1 MQNNLLK
8 FSARSIVQSLFLLL
22 IGAYL
27 IFASSLS
34 LLAFDGKRS
43 IELLL
48 ISLALL
54 NTCVA
59 SIPVSDSLYF
69 NLAGRQQRVLVVIML
84 LLVLSCLY
92 SANHNRAFLEAS
104 LYLGLFFFCLFL
116 AKIAKEKPHSIQ
128 VFFFITFAA
137 AALLYQTNFF
147 SAFLASFIENI
158 PLQWPEPFSG
168 FSNVRFFNQ
177 YQIWSISLL
186 ALPLLIHPKL
196 DKRLLIFLKIIAI
209 GWAVLLFAS
218 GSRGAIG
225 SVCIAMILTLIIF
238 KNHAKPLLKL
248 NSLILLAGAIAYLL
262 LFKLIPPLL
271 DNQVTMGWRPIEQLS
286 HTSDRIAL
294 WQFAIQY
301 IVDNPWL
308 GIGPM
313 HYAYYPGPTNAHP
326 HNSLLQW
333 ACEMGVPSTL
343 LALSLIF
350 SGLYSWVKKFYKL
363 TNSESL
369 YVPSHLWIGLFC
381 TLCSGLIYSLVSGV
395 IVMPLSQIMM
405 VLIIGWMLG
414 IYFQDQQS
422 KPVSQLQHISFMLLA
437 GATLITLT
445 YTALPSLL
453 PRLNSYTELPYQDYP
468 IIAPR
473 FWQIGGIPH

>member
-1 MQNNLLK
+1 VLLLFFITCKLKKNNLYFNIPVYQKTTL
-8 FSARSIVQSLFLLL
+8 SIIAILLL
-22 IGAYL
+22 L
-27 IFASSLS
+27 SS
-34 LLAFDGKRS
+34 LLATNQS
-43 IELLL
+43 
-48 ISLALL
+48 
-54 NTCVA
+54 
-59 SIPVSDSLYF
+59 Y
-69 NLAGRQQRVLVVIML
+69 
-84 LLVLSCLY
+84 
-92 SANHNRAFLEAS
+92 AFLETS

-116 AKIAKEKPHSIQ
+116 AAIAKEKSHHIQ
-128 VFFFITFAA
+128 LFFFITLATS
-137 AALLYQTNFF
+137 ALLYQTNFF
-147 SAFLASFIENI
+147 TAFLASFIENI

-168 FSNVRFFNQ
+168 FSNIRFFNQ

-186 ALPLLIHPKL
+186 ALPLLLYQKL
-196 DKRLLIFLKIIAI
+196 DKRLLFFLKIIAI
-209 GWAVLLFAS
+209 GWAILLFAS

-225 SVCIAMILTLIIF
+225 SIFIAMILTLCVF
-238 KNHAKPLLKL
+238 KNHAKPFLKL

-262 LFKLIPPLL
+262 LFKLIPSLL
-271 DNQVTMGWRPIEQLS
+271 ENQVTVGWKSIEQFGNS
-286 HTSDRIAL
+286 SGRIAL

-313 HYAYYPGPTNAHP
+313 HYAYYPGPTHAHP

-333 ACEMGVPSTL
+333 ACEMGIPSTL
-343 LALSLIF
+343 LVLSLIF
-350 SGLYSWVKKFYKL
+350 SGLYNWVKKFYIL

-405 VLIIGWMLG
+405 ALIIGWMLG
-414 IYFQDQQS
+414 IYFQDQES
-422 KPVSQLQHISFMLLA
+422 KPASQLQHIGLMLLA

-453 PRLNSYTELPYQDYP
+453 PRLHSYADLPYQDYP